1 MLGQLRR
8 RNWETPIY
16 LLLAVVNLAIG
27 CFLIYA
33 WPNKII
39 SGDAEQYYEISKA
52 LVGKGGALY
61 YDRTSWG
68 YPIFLILTG
77 VPWTRWPVITQVIQ
91 VCMASAIPYFVG
103 SSLRQVGVASW
114 ISTTAAIASFL
125 TLPTI
130 FSIDLLTDTCGEFLF
145 YLAIWLVAR
154 TLTRAEGPGT
164 AVVMRGR
171 MQWKSAAAIGA
182 VFFLLYLIRPANA
195 LLALIGLGVGF
206 AATAKA
212 GRGGMLGAIGVLIVL
227 TLAWVPLQKGW
238 TAWAEAKA
246 KQTFQTDGGLAGLLF
261 FRNIY
266 SAGPTFVGHSTIRPE
281 NGKCSSLVYE
291 SVGRNLGTIGNTIM
305 KPSNQ
310 TATQDE
316 IFAAQGDV
324 HFAVIWKSVE
334 HDFGP
339 KEMDRIFWCAGFEG
353 LYAEPKSLLYLY
365 DGLVAFFLI
374 DDVIYDYGYRQA
386 WSSADWYA
394 PGNFPFWRWAMYGGA
409 VIKVIALLIAFAT
422 LVSTWQRGGSQ
433 RALAAMLWAMILYI
447 AAVHVAFASAHWRY
461 IMPVIPG
468 LVLLAGLGLDALRK
482 PTMTPA
488 SIDR

>member
-1 MLGQLRR
+1 MFEQLRR
-8 RNWETPIY
+8 RDWETSIY

-77 VPWTRWPVITQVIQ
+77 VPWSRWPVITQVIQ
-91 VCMASAIPYFVG
+91 VCMASAIPYFAG
-103 SSLRQVGVASW
+103 SSLRQVGAASW
-114 ISTTAAIASFL
+114 ISIVAAMASFL

-130 FSIDLLTDTCGEFLF
+130 FSIDLLTDTCGEFLL
-145 YLAIWLVAR
+145 YLAIWQVAR
-154 TLTRAEGPGT
+154 ALARVEGVGSE
-164 AVVMRGR
+164 AVIPNRR
-171 MQWKSAAAIGA
+171 QWKLALAIGS
-182 VFFLLYLIRPANA
+182 VFFLGDLVRPANA
-195 LLALIGLGVGF
+195 LLGFIGLSAGF
-206 AATAKA
+206 ATTEKA
-212 GRGGMLGAIGVLIVL
+212 GRGVMLRAIGALIVL

-246 KQTFQTDGGLAGLLF
+246 DQTFQTDGGLAGLLF
-261 FRNIY
+261 FRDIY
-266 SAGPTFVGHSTIRPE
+266 SAGSTFVGRSTIRPE
-281 NGKCSSLVYE
+281 NGRCSSLVYE
-291 SVGRNLGTIGNTIM
+291 SVERNSPAA
-305 KPSNQ
+305 K
-310 TATQDE
+310 DE
-316 IFAAQGDV
+316 IFAV
-324 HFAVIWKSVE
+324 HDDKHLAVIWKSVE

-339 KEMDRIFWCAGFEG
+339 REMDRIFWCAAFEG
-353 LYAEPKSLLYLY
+353 IHAEPKSLLYLY
-365 DGLVAFFLI
+365 DGLVSFFLI

-422 LVSTWQRGGSQ
+422 LISTWQRGGSQ
-433 RALAAMLWAMILYI
+433 RALAAMLWAMILYL

-482 PTMTPA
+482 RKIMLA
-488 SIDR
+488 STDRETSAAGAEPLP